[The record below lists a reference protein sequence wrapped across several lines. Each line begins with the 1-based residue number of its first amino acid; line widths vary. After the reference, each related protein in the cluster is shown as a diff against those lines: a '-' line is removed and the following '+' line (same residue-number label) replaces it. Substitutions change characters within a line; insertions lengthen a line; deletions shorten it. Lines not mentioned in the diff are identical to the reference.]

1 MNNYSFTKN
10 NVTFKRVN
18 KTAARAAYNRGETVY
33 IMPVNANPHF
43 YGFNYPFDIN
53 TADPA
58 GVEYRETSKVMEYS
72 RPEFD
77 TRVMYFEIY
86 NCVNELGKYAAYYIA
101 VA

>member
-1 MNNYSFTKN
+1 MNNYSFTKDG
-10 NVTFKRVN
+10 VTYKRIN

-43 YGFNYPFDIN
+43 FIEWVIN

-58 GVEYRETSKVMEYS
+58 GVEYRETSKVMTYS

-86 NCVNELGKYAAYYIA
+86 NCVNELGNYAAYYIA